1 LAVGATPSIHVTRT
15 TTQLLDAL
23 HDSANEPVWLQIDAR
38 YRPVVTA
45 MARRLGL
52 TDSDSDEV
60 AQQTLA
66 EFVKAYGEG
75 RYDRS
80 KGRLSSWI
88 LGIAHHSIIRVLK
101 RSKRENAT
109 TTSLG
114 EVVDEPALRSIWADE
129 RDRAILSQALE
140 VLRGESGVDDRTLLA
155 FELTSLRGVPAPE
168 AAEQCGMSVDQVY
181 VAKSR
186 IVKRLKALVE
196 QLTEAFEAD
205 E

>member
-1 LAVGATPSIHVTRT
+1 MGAPSIHITRT

-23 HDSANEPVWLQIDAR
+23 HDNANEPVWLAIDAR
-38 YRPVVTA
+38 YRPVVTS

-52 TDSDSDEV
+52 TDADADEV
-60 AQQTLA
+60 AQQTLT
-66 EFVKAYGEG
+66 EFVKAYGEN
-75 RYDRS
+75 RYDRA

-101 RSKRENAT
+101 RGKREDST

-129 RDRAILSQALE
+129 RDRAILAQAIE

-155 FELTSLRGVPAPE
+155 FELTSLRGVPAQE
-168 AAEQCGMSVDQVY
+168 AASQCNMSVDQVY

-186 IVKRLKALVE
+186 IVKRLRTLVE

-205 E
+205 Q

>member
-1 LAVGATPSIHVTRT
+1 VGASPSIHVTRT

-23 HDSANEPVWLQIDAR
+23 HDNANEPVWLQIDAR
-38 YRPVVTA
+38 YRPIVTA

-52 TDSDSDEV
+52 TDTDADEV
-60 AQQTLA
+60 AQQTLT

-75 RYDRS
+75 RYDRA

-101 RSKRENAT
+101 RSKREGAT

-114 EVVDEPALRSIWADE
+114 ELVDEPALRSIWADE

-140 VLRGESGVDDRTLLA
+140 LLRGESGVDDRTLLA
-155 FELTSLRGVPAPE
+155 FELTSIRGVPAQE
-168 AAEQCGMSVDQVY
+168 AGQQCSMTVDQVY

-186 IVKRLKALVE
+186 IVKRLRALVE
-196 QLTEAFEAD
+196 QLTTAFEED
-205 E
+205 Q